1 MSLSP
6 CPESPEMTKGHK
18 NSQTAHFAPKI
29 LYCGMFRTLLFIA
42 ILGALASCSNKYHK
56 FESNYRFSDHG
67 ATPKYNSLDV
77 WAAHPDKKDPSD
89 SIPEPLTTESRDTTV
104 DVFFLHPTTY
114 TSLKRMKGD
123 NMDVDDPYTDA
134 KTDYSTILYQATAFN
149 QHAHVYAPRYRQ
161 AHISM
166 FYSKDKARAAR
177 AFDTA
182 YNDIKTAFIY
192 YLENW
197 NRNRPFIIAAHS
209 QGSFLAER
217 LIKEFFDDPANPYY
231 RFRNKMI
238 VAYIAGWPVP
248 KDYYSTVPMCS
259 SPEQTGCLC
268 SWRTMKKGFVP
279 SYLKEENGNAYA
291 TNPLSWTMDSLYVDR
306 DYNKGSILTNFNK
319 LVLHTTDAQLH
330 NGLLWV
336 NKPRFPGSF
345 LIRSRNYHIGD
356 INLYYVNIRR
366 NVTERINAYWK
377 R

>member
-1 MSLSP
+1 
-6 CPESPEMTKGHK
+6 
-18 NSQTAHFAPKI
+18 
-29 LYCGMFRTLLFIA
+29 MFRSLLLAVFLFA
-42 ILGALASCSNKYHK
+42 LGACSNKYLK
-56 FESNYRFSDHG
+56 YESNYTGNGQFADKSYG
-67 ATPKYNSLDV
+67 NLAV
-77 WAAHPDKKDPSD
+77 WAAHPDKWDPSD
-89 SIPEPLTTESRDTTV
+89 SIPLPLQTESRDTSV

-123 NMDVDDPYTDA
+123 NIDVDDPYTDA

-149 QHAHVYAPRYRQ
+149 QHANVFAPRYRQ

-166 FYSKDKARAAR
+166 FYTKDKARAAR

-182 YNDIKTAFIY
+182 YQDIKTAFIY
-192 YLENW
+192 YLEN
-197 NRNRPFIIAAHS
+197 RNHNKPFIIAAHS

-217 LIKEFFDDPANPYY
+217 LIKELFDDPANPYY

-248 KDYYSTVPMCS
+248 KDYYNSVPMCS
-259 SPEQTGCLC
+259 TPQQTGCLC

-279 SYLKEENGNAYA
+279 SYLKKENGNAWA

-306 DYNKGSILTNFNK
+306 DWNKGAIITNFNK
-319 LVLHTTDAQLH
+319 LIPYTTDACLH

-336 NKPRFPGSF
+336 KKPRFPGSF

-356 INLYYVNIRR
+356 INLYYMSIRQ
-366 NVTERINAYWK
+366 NVTDRINAYWK
-377 R
+377 Q